1 MLSGGFM
8 VNVKKTGVVLL
19 LMLVISVGLF
29 AAAEQEQSVENYPV
43 KEIEAVITWGAG
55 GLTDNIGRNFLP
67 LLEER
72 LGGANIVIQNKAG
85 ASGAIGSQYVM
96 NKAADGYS
104 ILITTTEAAGVWNVM
119 GLSDMDVSD
128 FQPIILLSSLTPTCY
143 VKADAPWDSL
153 EELINDA
160 QSRPGKIIAGYAAPG
175 SLGHVAGLLFSEYS
189 NSEFNM
195 VPFGGGGK
203 VKAAL
208 LGGHVEVAFNPL
220 ISIMGDHEA
229 GNVKL
234 LATLS
239 NEKLLEGVPAL
250 GQLQPQF
257 TEVLPW
263 GLMVMILV
271 HKDTPES
278 IIDTLT
284 KSAMDAL
291 DDPRW
296 KEFADKYYI
305 QTMGQTGDDFWTK
318 VDNWRSTTTWLLQD
332 AGVANS
338 SPADFDIPRN

>member
-1 MLSGGFM
+1 M
-8 VNVKKTGVVLL
+8 VNVKKISIVFLMI
-19 LMLVISVGLF
+19 LMLSMALF
-29 AAAEQEQSVENYPV
+29 ATAEKEVVVENYPER
-43 KEIEAVITWGAG
+43 EIEAVITWGAG
-55 GLTDNIGRNFLP
+55 GLTDNIGRNFMP

-72 LGGANIVIQNKAG
+72 LGGSNIIIQNKAG
-85 ASGAIGSQYVM
+85 ASGAIGSQYIM
-96 NKAADGYS
+96 NKPADGYS

-128 FQPIILLSSLTPTCY
+128 FQPIILVSSLTPTCY
-143 VKADAPWDSL
+143 VKADAPWNSL
-153 EELINDA
+153 EELIADA

-189 NSEFNM
+189 DSEFNM

-208 LGGHVEVAFNPL
+208 LGGHVDVAFNPL

-229 GNVKL
+229 GTIKL

-239 NEKLLEGVPAL
+239 NEKLLDDAPAL

-257 TEVLPW
+257 QDVLPW

-278 IIDTLT
+278 IVDTLT
-284 KSAMDAL
+284 DAAMDAL
-291 DDPRW
+291 EDPRW

-305 QTMGQTGDDFWTK
+305 QTMGQTGDDFWAK
-318 VDNWRSTTTWLLQD
+318 VDTWKSTTTWLLQD
-332 AGVANS
+332 AGVAAK

>member
-1 MLSGGFM
+1 M
-8 VNVKKTGVVLL
+8 VDVKKIGVIFLM
-19 LMLVISVGLF
+19 MLVVSMSLF
-29 AAAEQEQSVENYPV
+29 AAAVQEQSVENYPE

-55 GLTDNIGRNFLP
+55 GLTDNIGRNFMP

-72 LGGANIVIQNKAG
+72 LGGSNIVIQNKPG

-96 NKAADGYS
+96 NKPADGYS

-128 FQPIILLSSLTPTCY
+128 FQPVILLSSLTPTCY
-143 VKADAPWDSL
+143 VKADAPWNSL
-153 EELINDA
+153 EELIADA

-189 NSEFNM
+189 DSEFNM

-208 LGGHVEVAFNPL
+208 LGGHVDVAFNPL

-239 NEKLLEGVPAL
+239 NEKLLDDVPAL

-271 HKDTPES
+271 HKDTPEA
-278 IIDTLT
+278 IVDTLT
-284 KSAMDAL
+284 DAAMDAL
-291 DDPRW
+291 ADSRW

-305 QTMGQTGDDFWTK
+305 QTMGQTGDDFWAK
-318 VDNWRSTTTWLLQD
+318 VDTWRSTTTWLLQD
-332 AGVANS
+332 AGVATS

>member
-1 MLSGGFM
+1 MAKVKEFGLIFIMMLILNM
-8 VNVKKTGVVLL
+8 A
-19 LMLVISVGLF
+19 LF
-29 AAAEQEQSVENYPV
+29 AAAEQESLPENYPE
-43 KEIEAVITWGAG
+43 KEIEAIITWRAD
-55 GLTDNIGRNFLP
+55 GLTDTIGRNFIP

-72 LGGANIVIQNKAG
+72 LGGAGIVIQNIPG
-85 ASGAIGSQYVM
+85 ANGAIGSLYVM
-96 NKAADGYS
+96 NKPADGYS
-104 ILITTTEAAGVWNVM
+104 ILVTTTEAAGVWNVM

-128 FQPIILLSSLTPTCY
+128 FQPVILLSSLTPTCY
-143 VKADAPWDSL
+143 VKADAPWNSL
-153 EELINDA
+153 EELIADA

-189 NSEFNM
+189 DSEFNM

-208 LGGHVEVAFNPL
+208 LGGHIDVAFNPL

-239 NEKLLEGVPAL
+239 NEKLLDDVPAL

-257 TEVLPW
+257 KDVLPW

-271 HKDTPES
+271 HKDTPKS
-278 IIDTLT
+278 IVDTLT
-284 KSAMDAL
+284 DAAMDAL
-291 DDPRW
+291 GDPRW

-305 QTMGQTGDDFWTK
+305 QTMGQTGDDFWDK

-332 AGVANS
+332 AGVATK
-338 SPADFDIPRN
+338 SPSDFDIPRN